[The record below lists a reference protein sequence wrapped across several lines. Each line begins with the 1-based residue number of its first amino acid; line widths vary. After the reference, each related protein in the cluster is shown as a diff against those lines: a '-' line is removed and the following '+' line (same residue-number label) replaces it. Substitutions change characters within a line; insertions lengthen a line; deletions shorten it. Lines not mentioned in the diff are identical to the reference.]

1 MGSVNI
7 SPIGGM
13 MQAAVVSE
21 QGRRRFMEDAYFLDM
36 DFAGKGWVFGGVY
49 DGHSGY
55 EAADYAARHLH
66 QRFLDRLEKGE
77 DPRAAFERAYEAISA
92 ELAHQPSGTTAV
104 AFLLRGSELTV
115 SNVGDSRALL
125 VGRHR
130 VVQLTEDHRLDN
142 PDERERVIQMGAEI
156 DYPYV
161 MRGLNG
167 LMPTRSLGDPHF
179 EDVGIIS
186 MPFIAQCRVHERE
199 DICLLVACDGLFDVM
214 SNEEAADMARKHPDA
229 DELVHV
235 LKQEALD
242 VRRGMDNLTLL
253 ALALTSES
261 E

>member
-1 MGSVNI
+1 
-7 SPIGGM
+7 
-13 MQAAVVSE
+13 MQTAVVSE
-21 QGRRRFMEDAYFLDM
+21 QGRRWSMEDTHFLDL
-36 DFAGKGWVFGGVY
+36 DFAGRGWVFGGVY
-49 DGHSGY
+49 DGHAGY

-66 QRFLDRLEKGE
+66 QRFLDRLEKGN
-77 DPRAAFERAYEAISA
+77 DPRAAFEGAYEAISA
-92 ELAHQPSGTTAV
+92 ELAHQTSGTTAV

-115 SNVGDSRALL
+115 SNAGDSRALL

-142 PDERERVIQMGAEI
+142 PNERERVIQTGAEI

-161 MRGLNG
+161 MRGLDG

-186 MPFIAQCRVHERE
+186 MPFIAQCRVQEGE

-214 SNEEAADMARKHPDA
+214 SNEEAADLARMHRDPEEMVESLKR
-229 DELVHV
+229 EV
-235 LKQEALD
+235 LH
-242 VRRGMDNLTLL
+242 VRRGTDNLTLI
-253 ALALTSES
+253 ALAFTSES